1 MPNGPFAIDKIAP
14 GVSTT
19 TRTLNPTHLFHT
31 NRAQIN
37 GGANDL
43 FAAYSSVRGFT
54 MGYYSRDAMESS
66 HLWRLARENTLLDRF
81 FMGAFGGSFL
91 NHQYL
96 VCACAPKWENA
107 PEGERSKLDA
117 SGRPVLRDEAEN
129 FFEDNRVTRREDG
142 NLAVNTTQSVFLNAG
157 GRVLLPPQT
166 APTIGDRL
174 SDRQVEWAWYSGGF
188 ELAARTDR
196 TQQETNYLN
205 GALRFQW
212 HHQPF
217 AYYAR
222 FNPAEAQGR
231 EQRTRHL
238 RDAGRLLD
246 DIKSGRLPAVSFYKP
261 VGALN
266 QHPGYTVIEKGDE
279 EVASIALKQII
290 VGFFVG
296 QVPATDADVALI
308 RRKAADFLKHYRDSG
323 AGAIGLGPQERLKRS
338 LELMYAVPLQDENLG
353 MYLEDA
359 AFDHWSRSLEWSAT
373 PDPKRLADFSVTV
386 IGAGMGGLN
395 AAIQLDRAGIRYNI
409 VEKNE
414 GVGGTWHENR
424 YPGARLDTLSRIY
437 FHIFGI
443 DFQCKSPF
451 SPAQDNERYFS
462 WAAER
467 FALNDDIVFGTE
479 VKSIVWNEADRK
491 STRLNS
497 SH

>member
-1 MPNGPFAIDKIAP
+1 MKLPTTITGPVLAALSFAAPAFAQQRPVDRISHVFVLYLENRSFNNLFGEFPGANGIANAKANGLGAQRDRDGRLLNALPPPRHRPFDQSENPAELRAVPFPTLPNGPFAIDKIAP

-279 EVASIALKQII
+279 EVASIAKALAESPMKDSYLLVITYDENG
-290 VGFFVG
+290 GFW
-296 QVPATDADVALI
+296 DHVAPPMGPQAGA
-308 RRKAADFLKHYRDSG
+308 RADFL
-323 AGAIGLGPQERLKRS
+323 GP
-338 LELMYAVPLQDENLG
+338 G
-353 MYLEDA
+353 
-359 AFDHWSRSLEWSAT
+359 
-373 PDPKRLADFSVTV
+373 
-386 IGAGMGGLN
+386 
-395 AAIQLDRAGIRYNI
+395 
-409 VEKNE
+409 
-414 GVGGTWHENR
+414 
-424 YPGARLDTLSRIY
+424 SRIQALLVGP
-437 FHIFGI
+437 FARKGKI
-443 DFQCKSPF
+443 DSTEFETSSILKLIT
-451 SPAQDNERYFS
+451 
-462 WAAER
+462 ER
-467 FALNDDIVFGTE
+467 FNLEPLPSPRVQAVTSLAQALALD
-479 VKSIVWNEADRK
+479 
-491 STRLNS
+491 
-497 SH
+497 